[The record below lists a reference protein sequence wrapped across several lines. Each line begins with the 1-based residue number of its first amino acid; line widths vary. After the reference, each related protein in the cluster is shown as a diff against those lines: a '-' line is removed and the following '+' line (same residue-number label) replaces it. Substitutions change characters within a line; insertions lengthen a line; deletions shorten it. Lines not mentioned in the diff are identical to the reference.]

1 MGIGISAK
9 KGSAKYKAAMK
20 RRAAQMAKTR
30 RRNKRNAKK

>member
-20 RRAAQMAKTR
+20 RRAAQEAATQR
-30 RRNKRNAKK
+30 SS

>member
-20 RRAAQMAKTR
+20 RRATQMAKTR
-30 RRNKRNAKK
+30 RRNKEARKK